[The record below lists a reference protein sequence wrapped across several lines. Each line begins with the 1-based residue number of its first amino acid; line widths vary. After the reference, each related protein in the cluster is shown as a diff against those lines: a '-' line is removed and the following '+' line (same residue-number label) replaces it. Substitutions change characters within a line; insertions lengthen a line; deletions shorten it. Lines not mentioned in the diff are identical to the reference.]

1 MRILA
6 RTETATPPDLE
17 EINQIAKSI
26 ARIGARIGAGA
37 RHANPSLLPKTL
49 IKPYVSSKK
58 AGSAYLTRNSIG
70 GPERGLKRRGAAIQE
85 NQSKFKIKWEDRS
98 EDWNRAYD
106 SDPRDAINSGCGINH
121 TAVCIPVCVAC
132 AMITCMLPQ
141 KGSMQP

>member
-6 RTETATPPDLE
+6 RTETSTAPDVE

-26 ARIGARIGAGA
+26 GRIGARIGAGA
-37 RHANPSLLPKTL
+37 RHEIPSLLPKTL

-85 NQSKFKIKWEDRS
+85 KSIKIQNQMGGS
-98 EDWNRAYD
+98 ERGWKHILP
-106 SDPRDAINSGCGINH
+106 S
-121 TAVCIPVCVAC
+121 PV
-132 AMITCMLPQ
+132 PEFN
-141 KGSMQP
+141 